1 MPILDT
7 PITTD
12 DRNIDKILAQHPP
25 VILIF
30 HNDDVD
36 KPLADALDKAAK
48 KHAGD
53 LLVVRLHVSDSRDNF
68 VRYGE
73 PPTPALVVLTAKA
86 AGRKVKSDAEQIR
99 PSDLRAHIAHL
110 LTDKPL
116 PQKKKNATAPTS
128 DKPVP
133 VTDKSFRKD
142 VLKSKKP
149 VLVDFWADWCGPCK
163 MIAPHVDELA
173 KAYGD
178 KIKFAKLDVDRNPIM
193 SQRYQV
199 RSIPTFI
206 LFEGGQPAQTI
217 TGANPVAIR
226 KLVQRYSR

>member
-1 MPILDT
+1 MPVFDT

-12 DRNIDKILAQHPP
+12 DRNVAKILAQTLP
-25 VILIF
+25 VVLVF

-36 KPLADALDKAAK
+36 KPLADALEKSAK
-48 KHAGD
+48 KYAGQA
-53 LLVVRLHVSDSRDNF
+53 LIVRLHIRDSRDSF

-73 PPTPALVVLTAKA
+73 PPTPSLVALTHQA
-86 AGRKVKSDAEQIR
+86 AGRKVASDAARIR
-99 PSDLRAHIAHL
+99 PADVRAHLAHL
-110 LTDKPL
+110 LEDQPL
-116 PQKKKNATAPTS
+116 PTKQKTTAAS
-128 DKPVP
+128 DQPLA
-133 VTDKSFRKD
+133 VTDQTFRQE

-163 MIAPHVDELA
+163 MIAPHLDELA
-173 KAYGD
+173 REYGD
-178 KIKFAKLDVDRNPIM
+178 TIKFAKLDVDRNPVM

>member
-12 DRNIDKILAQHPP
+12 DNNIKKILSQAVP
-25 VILIF
+25 VVLVF
-30 HNDDVD
+30 HNDDID
-36 KPLADALDKAAK
+36 KPLADALDKSAK

-53 LLVVRLHVSDSRDNF
+53 LLVVRMNANESSDSF

-73 PPTPALVVLTAKA
+73 PPTPSLVALTGKDT
-86 AGRKVKSDAEQIR
+86 GRKVKSDAERIR
-99 PSDLRAHIAHL
+99 PADVRAHIAHL

-116 PQKKKNATAPTS
+116 PEKKKKNQPVPT
-128 DKPVP
+128 DKPLA
-133 VTDKSFRKD
+133 VTDKSFRKE

-163 MIAPHVDELA
+163 SIAPHIDDMA
-173 KAYGD
+173 KQFGD
-178 KIKFAKLDVDRNPIM
+178 DVKFAKLDVDRNPVM

-226 KLVQRYSR
+226 KLVERYSR